1 MGCKERRELER
12 KVKHLA
18 KTKPWELQA
27 LVRDT
32 YGRDVVDART
42 KNEDILAPGDKV
54 RLDVKKVVED
64 PDFGELDQR
73 YKDWVYANANQVFT
87 LRCEIK
93 RDGPFDL
100 VSFCEDEEAE
110 RKWFYIGYVK
120 KVKSDEDQ

>member
-1 MGCKERRELER
+1 MGRKERRELDR

-18 KTKPWELQA
+18 KTRPWELQA

-32 YGRDVVDART
+32 YGRDLVDART

-54 RLDVKKVVED
+54 MLDVKKIVED
-64 PDFGELDQR
+64 PDFSELDQK

-87 LRCEIK
+87 LRSEVR

-100 VSFCEDEEAE
+100 VSFCEDEEDP
-110 RKWFYIGYVK
+110 RKWFYLGYVK
-120 KVKSDEDQ
+120 KVK